1 MKYIQIILLLLISCQ
16 LNLKAQKASKE
27 FGKVGR
33 YAMEYKNT
41 TGEKDTEAVVLFDK
55 GKSHFLITDKGF
67 EIIYERTTRI
77 KILSEAGIKWAEISI
92 PFYQEGN
99 IYEQIFD
106 LKAYTYNV
114 DNNKLSKTELNT
126 NTCHIE
132 KINNSWNSNKFAMPE
147 VKVGSIIDY
156 KYKIRSEYLYNLRD
170 WTFQWKIPVEYSE
183 YTLLLTPF
191 YSYQWVLQGA
201 SKFNSFTERSCTNLE
216 REFATLKFH
225 DKESKFVMK
234 NIPAFKDEGY
244 ITSMDD
250 YVIKLD
256 FQLNRITNTNGVNTD
271 IGTTWEKL
279 IESYIKDKDFGKFIK
294 KSSKKAKKI
303 LNLKEI
309 KNKTEKERFNYIV
322 DYVKNNYSWDKHCRR
337 YASKSVNQLIKDKK
351 GNSTDLNLFTI
362 GLLKAVEIDAKAILS
377 STRGNGMIYKK
388 YPFNHYFNNVVILA
402 KVDGES
408 ILTDSTEPLI
418 SNYRLPV
425 MCLNDKGLIIST
437 GKIEWVDLKSNH
449 TTETST
455 KLTLNIKDKNIEIDV
470 NKNANEYSAFWYR
483 KKCGYNKED
492 LIKDI
497 KNEGFTPID
506 STITMQINT
515 DIRKPYSYKFK
526 ANADLISIKNKIYIK
541 PFLENTI
548 SENPFTQK
556 IRTYPIDMVYPE
568 KKTFS
573 SIINIPEGYK
583 IDFRPTD
590 IKINNV
596 LIDLKYNVYVDK
608 DKLKVN
614 FNYYFKKSIYSS
626 KNYNIIKYYF
636 KQIIKK
642 GNEKIVFSKI

>member
-55 GKSHFLITDKGF
+55 GKSYFTITDRGF

-77 KILSEAGIKWAEISI
+77 KILKEAGIKWAEISI

-99 IYEQIFD
+99 IYEQIYD

-114 DNNKLSKTELNT
+114 DNNKLSKTELKT
-126 NTCHIE
+126 NTCHVE
-132 KINNSWNSNKFAMPE
+132 KINNSWHSKKFAMPE

-183 YTLLLTPF
+183 YTILLTPF
-191 YSYQWVLQGA
+191 YSYQWILQGA
-201 SKFNSFTERSCTNLE
+201 DKFDAFSERICTNLD
-216 REFATLKFH
+216 RTFSTLKFH
-225 DKESKFVMK
+225 DKESKFIMK
-234 NIPAFKDEGY
+234 NIPAFKDESY
-244 ITSMDD
+244 ITSMND
-250 YVIKLD
+250 YVMKLD
-256 FQLNRITNTNGVNTD
+256 FQLCRITHTSGVSRD

-279 IESYIKDKDFGKFIK
+279 IKDFLKNKNFGKFIK
-294 KSSKKAKKI
+294 KSNKKAKKI
-303 LNLKEI
+303 LDIEQI
-309 KNKTEKERFNYIV
+309 KKKTEKERFNYIV
-322 DYVKNNYSWDKHCRR
+322 DYVKNNYSWDGHCRR
-337 YASKSVNQLIKDKK
+337 YASKSVNEFIKDKK
-351 GNSTDLNLFTI
+351 GNATDLNLFTI
-362 GLLKAVEIDAKAILS
+362 GLLRSVGIDAQAILS

-388 YPFNHYFNNVVILA
+388 YPFHHYFNNVVIIA
-402 KVDGES
+402 NVDGQL

-425 MCLNDKGLIIST
+425 VCLNDKGLIISK
-437 GKIEWVDLKSNH
+437 GKVEWVDLKSKH
-449 TTETST
+449 PTETRT
-455 KLTLNIKDKNIEIDV
+455 KLTLDINDKNIKIDV
-470 NKNANEYSAFWYR
+470 DKISNEYSALFYK
-483 KKCGYNKED
+483 KKCGCNKED

-497 KNEGFTPID
+497 RDEGYTPID
-506 STITMQINT
+506 STIIIQENAKIKN
-515 DIRKPYSYKFK
+515 IYKYKFK
-526 ANADLISIKNKIYIK
+526 ANADLMSIKNKIYIK

-568 KKTFS
+568 KRTFT

-590 IKINNV
+590 LKINNII
-596 LIDLKYNVYVDK
+596 IDLRYHVYVDK
-608 DKLKVN
+608 NKLKVN